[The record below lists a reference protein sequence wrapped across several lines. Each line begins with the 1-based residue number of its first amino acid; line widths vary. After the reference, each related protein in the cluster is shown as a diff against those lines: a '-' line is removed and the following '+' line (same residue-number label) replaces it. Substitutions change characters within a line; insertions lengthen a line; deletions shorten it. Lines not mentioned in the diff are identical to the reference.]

1 MVYVGDS
8 FVTVVGATWTP
19 GNGKA
24 FGGGDKKITPKP
36 VTEVID
42 TNYHPDRAS
51 GNAYFKG
58 IEAKIISTKLTSDLL
73 MKHWDEMVRY
83 VQKGA
88 PSYPTLPLV
97 LPDKTFAGDFELQG
111 GGVKAIY
118 LDPSHARKSKR
129 KCDDRARNRSQ
140 LSCRRRGVQCPGAAR
155 DKWPNG
161 Y

>member
-51 GNAYFKG
+51 G
-58 IEAKIISTKLTSDLL
+58 
-73 MKHWDEMVRY
+73 
-83 VQKGA
+83 
-88 PSYPTLPLV
+88 
-97 LPDKTFAGDFELQG
+97 
-111 GGVKAIY
+111 
-118 LDPSHARKSKR
+118 
-129 KCDDRARNRSQ
+129 RNRSENH
-140 LSCRRRGVQCPGAAR
+140 LDEA
-155 DKWPNG
+155 NE
-161 Y
+161 